1 MPTDGTRCPIYGKG
15 CPADGKEEETVRV
28 EIDEAFSR
36 RLAMSWEDVAERF
49 PYGLP
54 ASLQRAGRRRFLSSN
69 VVDLE
74 QWRQRK
80 KKEEV
85 RRPVER
91 DPGP

>member
-1 MPTDGTRCPIYGKG
+1 MGKAVPWMGKASSANGKG
-15 CPADGKEEETVRV
+15 GREL
-28 EIDEAFSR
+28 EIDERRDEVFFR

-54 ASLQRAGRRRFLSSN
+54 ISLRHGGRRWFRSSN

-80 KKEEV
+80 KEAGAE
-85 RRPVER
+85 
-91 DPGP
+91 

>member
-1 MPTDGTRCPIYGKG
+1 
-15 CPADGKEEETVRV
+15 VRL

-54 ASLQRAGRRRFLSSN
+54 ASLRCGGRRRFLSSN

-80 KKEEV
+80 KEEEV
-85 RRPVER
+85 RRPVEM